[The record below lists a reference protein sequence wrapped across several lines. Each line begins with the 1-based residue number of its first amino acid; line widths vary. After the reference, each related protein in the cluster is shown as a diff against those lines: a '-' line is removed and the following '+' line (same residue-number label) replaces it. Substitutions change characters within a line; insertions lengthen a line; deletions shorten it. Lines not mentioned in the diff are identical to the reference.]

1 MSWGNHPEPELRLSG
16 QTLKNWVR
24 RQLSRNPAIHRRELT
39 KMARAAGY
47 VPTDAR
53 GSQWMGGELRYLRY
67 RGEIEIRD
75 DVVHA
80 VALRHRLD
88 TSDAF
93 GLTKLIRRRLRGRLV
108 VSRRELRAELRA
120 DRRLAY
126 GIPGQAKLWN
136 VLKMLV
142 QQREI
147 AMMADIIIP
156 LAIRPEP
163 PRRKLHTPPSAQE
176 LKRRAAEKRAQR
188 AARRRAFCAQ
198 GFRHRDGKGQA
209 SSEAAEGRSLDN
221 PTDRPKLGERR

>member
-1 MSWGNHPEPELRLSG
+1 MSWGNHPEPELQRSG
-16 QTLKNWVR
+16 QSLKNWIR
-24 RQLSRNPAIHRRELT
+24 RRLSCAAVIHRRDLT
-39 KMARAAGY
+39 AMARAAGY
-47 VPTDAR
+47 VPTDGR
-53 GSQWMGGELRYLRY
+53 GSQWMGGALRYLRD
-67 RGEIEIRD
+67 RGEVEIRD
-75 DVVHA
+75 GVVHA

-93 GLTKLIRRRLRGRLV
+93 GLTKLVRQRLRGRSV

-120 DRRLAY
+120 NRRLAH

-147 AMMADIIIP
+147 AMMADTIIP
-156 LAIRPEP
+156 LTIRPEP
-163 PRRKLHTPPSAQE
+163 RPRKRHAPPSAQE